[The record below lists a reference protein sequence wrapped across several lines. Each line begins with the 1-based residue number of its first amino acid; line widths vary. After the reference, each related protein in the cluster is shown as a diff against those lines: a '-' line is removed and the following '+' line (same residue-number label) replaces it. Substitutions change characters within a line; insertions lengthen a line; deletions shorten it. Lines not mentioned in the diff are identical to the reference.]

1 MNFNLFKYTLF
12 LSLFSLSV
20 LTNAQVKNDQ
30 NPPAKQA
37 DAAGTL
43 LEEIEVVRPYKPVLA
58 DAVKIRRNPDMNT
71 VAAFKPVLTYII
83 IDKKLD
89 LNTNIK
95 ELQAQKM
102 ADELP
107 ALLSNNY
114 IKAGAGNF
122 NTALGEIYISTGKD
136 EALQAGAFVKHLS
149 QKGSMELQ
157 QFSKQEFGLFGRSIT
172 DDYALSGKL
181 IYDRNTS
188 NFYGFDP
195 LTAVAADM
203 SKLRFST
210 IGGEAELVSN
220 YSKNSSFNYFANI
233 NAYQFSNLEEAR
245 ESSFLLRGSL
255 NKEVKQTNFGV
266 NTSIDLTSTKDQ
278 SYQFSNN
285 ILRANP
291 YIKLKAKGFN
301 LDLGANIV
309 QEFGTQSRLNI
320 FPAVFAELPI
330 IQGYATIFAGVN
342 GDVLKTNLRDLA
354 FENPY
359 LNKNIAI
366 KNSLEKM
373 NIYGGVK
380 GNASAEFG
388 YKIMAW
394 YKTIDDL
401 QLFVN
406 SQSLTNR
413 FETVYDNGESNILGF
428 EGEINVKASEFLNLN
443 GKAQL
448 LNYTLATEKEAWFK
462 PSLRLMSN
470 AKFQINRK
478 VIIDAEVLFQDNV
491 YARVNGT
498 PGTFAS
504 KSIDGFIDLSAGAEY
519 KVNSKIGV
527 YIRANN
533 LIGQQYQRFLY
544 YPRLGMNILG
554 GVNYAF

>member
-136 EALQAGAFVKHLS
+136 EALQAGAFIKHLS

-181 IYDRNTS
+181 IYDRNAS

>member
-1 MNFNLFKYTLF
+1 MNFNTLKYTLL

-30 NPPAKQA
+30 NPPAQQA
-37 DAAGTL
+37 AAGGTL

-58 DAVKIRRNPDMNT
+58 DAVKLRRNPDMNT
-71 VAAFKPVLTYII
+71 VAAFKPVLTYNI

-102 ADELP
+102 ADEQP
-107 ALLSNNY
+107 VILSNNY
-114 IKAGAGNF
+114 VKAGGGNF

-157 QFSKQEFGLFGRSIT
+157 QFSRQEFGLFGRTIT
-172 DDYALSGKL
+172 DDYSLSGKL
-181 IYDRNTS
+181 IYDRNAS

-195 LTAVAADM
+195 LSSVATDM
-203 SKLRFST
+203 SKLQFST
-210 IGGEAELVSN
+210 IGGEAEIVSS
-220 YSKNSSFNYFANI
+220 YSETSSFNYFANI
-233 NAYQFSNLEEAR
+233 NAYQFSNIEDAR
-245 ESSFLLRGSL
+245 ESSVLLRGSL
-255 NKEVKQTNFGV
+255 NKAVKQSNIGV
-266 NTSIDLTSTKDQ
+266 NASIDLTSTKDQ
-278 SYQFSNN
+278 SYQIGNN

-291 YIKLKAKGFN
+291 YLKLKAKGFN
-301 LDLGANIV
+301 LDLGVNIV
-309 QEFGTQSRLNI
+309 QEFGTQTRLYI
-320 FPAVFAELPI
+320 LPAVSAELPI
-330 IQGYATIFAGVN
+330 ILGYATLFAGVN
-342 GDVLKTNLRDLA
+342 GDVLKTSLRDLA

-373 NIYGGVK
+373 NIYGGLK

-394 YKTIDDL
+394 YKTVDDL

-406 SQSLTNR
+406 SQTLTNR
-413 FETVYDNGESNILGF
+413 FETVYDNGQSNILGF
-428 EGEINVKASEFLNLN
+428 EGEINIKASEFLNLN

-448 LNYTLATEKEAWFK
+448 FNYTLASEKAAWFK
-462 PSLRLMSN
+462 PSFRLMSN
-470 AKFQINRK
+470 AKLQIDRK
-478 VIIDAEVLFQDNV
+478 VIVDAEVLFQDNV
-491 YARVNGT
+491 YARVNKT
-498 PGTFAS
+498 PGTFNS
-504 KSIDGFIDLSAGAEY
+504 RSIDGFIDLSAGAEY
-519 KVNSKIGV
+519 KVSNKIGV

-533 LIGQQYQRFLY
+533 LIGKQYQRFLY
-544 YPRLGMNILG
+544 YPRLGMNVLG

>member
-136 EALQAGAFVKHLS
+136 EALQAGAFIKHLS

-478 VIIDAEVLFQDNV
+478 VIVDAEVLFQDNV

-544 YPRLGMNILG
+544 YPRLGMNVLG

>member
-1 MNFNLFKYTLF
+1 MNFNLYKYTLF

-30 NPPAKQA
+30 NPPAKQPA
-37 DAAGTL
+37 AAGTL

-114 IKAGAGNF
+114 IKAGAGNL

-136 EALQAGAFVKHLS
+136 EALQAGAFIKHLS

-195 LTAVAADM
+195 LSAVAADM

-210 IGGEAELVSN
+210 IGGEAELVSK
-220 YSKNSSFNYFANI
+220 YSKNSSYNYFANI
-233 NAYQFSNLEEAR
+233 NAYQFSNIEDAR
-245 ESSFLLRGSL
+245 ESSLLLRGSL

-330 IQGYATIFAGVN
+330 ILGYATIFAGVN

-388 YKIMAW
+388 YKIMVW

-406 SQSLTNR
+406 SQTLTNR
-413 FETVYDNGESNILGF
+413 FETVYDNGESNILGL

-448 LNYTLATEKEAWFK
+448 LNYTLASEKEAWFK

-478 VIIDAEVLFQDNV
+478 VIVDAEVLFQDNV

-519 KVNSKIGV
+519 KVTSKIGV

-533 LIGQQYQRFLY
+533 LLGQQYQRFLY
-544 YPRLGMNILG
+544 YPRLGLNVLG
-554 GVNYAF
+554 EVNYAF

>member
-1 MNFNLFKYTLF
+1 MNFNLYKYTLF

-30 NPPAKQA
+30 NPPAKQPA
-37 DAAGTL
+37 AAGTL

-58 DAVKIRRNPDMNT
+58 DAVKIRRNPDMST

-114 IKAGAGNF
+114 IKAGAGNL

-136 EALQAGAFVKHLS
+136 EALQAGAFIKHLS

-195 LTAVAADM
+195 LSAVAADM

-210 IGGEAELVSN
+210 IGGEAELVSK
-220 YSKNSSFNYFANI
+220 YSKNSSYNYFANI
-233 NAYQFSNLEEAR
+233 NAYQFSNIEDAR
-245 ESSFLLRGSL
+245 ESSLLLRGSL

-330 IQGYATIFAGVN
+330 ILGYATIFAGVN

-406 SQSLTNR
+406 SPTLTNR
-413 FETVYDNGESNILGF
+413 FETVYDNGESNILGL

-448 LNYTLATEKEAWFK
+448 LNYTLASEKEAWFK

-478 VIIDAEVLFQDNV
+478 VIVDAEVLFQDNV

-519 KVNSKIGV
+519 KVTSKIGV

-533 LIGQQYQRFLY
+533 LLGQQYQRFLY
-544 YPRLGMNILG
+544 YPRLGMNVLG

>member
-181 IYDRNTS
+181 IYDRNAS

-413 FETVYDNGESNILGF
+413 FETVYDNGESNILGL

>member
-136 EALQAGAFVKHLS
+136 EALQAGAFIKHLS

-181 IYDRNTS
+181 IYDRNAS

-478 VIIDAEVLFQDNV
+478 VIVDAEVLFQDNV

>member
-1 MNFNLFKYTLF
+1 MNFNLYKYTLF

-30 NPPAKQA
+30 NPPAKQPA
-37 DAAGTL
+37 AAGTL

-114 IKAGAGNF
+114 IKAGAGNL

-136 EALQAGAFVKHLS
+136 EALQAGAFIKHLS

-195 LTAVAADM
+195 LSAVAADM

-210 IGGEAELVSN
+210 IGGEAELVSK
-220 YSKNSSFNYFANI
+220 YSKNSSYNYFANI
-233 NAYQFSNLEEAR
+233 NAYQFSNIEDAR
-245 ESSFLLRGSL
+245 ESSLLLRGSL

-330 IQGYATIFAGVN
+330 ILGYATIFAGVN

-406 SQSLTNR
+406 SQTLTNR
-413 FETVYDNGESNILGF
+413 FETVYDNGESNILGL

-448 LNYTLATEKEAWFK
+448 LNYTLASEKEAWFK
-462 PSLRLMSN
+462 PSFRLMSN

-478 VIIDAEVLFQDNV
+478 VIVDAEVLFQDNV

-504 KSIDGFIDLSAGAEY
+504 KNIDGFIDLSAGAEY
-519 KVNSKIGV
+519 KVTSKIGV

-533 LIGQQYQRFLY
+533 LLGQQYQRFLY
-544 YPRLGMNILG
+544 YPRLGMNVLG

>member
-136 EALQAGAFVKHLS
+136 EALQAGAFIKHLS

-320 FPAVFAELPI
+320 FPAIFAELPI
-330 IQGYATIFAGVN
+330 VLGYATIFAGVN

>member
-478 VIIDAEVLFQDNV
+478 VIVDAEVLFQDNV

-544 YPRLGMNILG
+544 YPRLGMNVLG

>member
-181 IYDRNTS
+181 IYDRNAS

-478 VIIDAEVLFQDNV
+478 VIVDAEVLFQDNV

>member
-1 MNFNLFKYTLF
+1 MNFNLYKYTLF

-30 NPPAKQA
+30 NPPAKQPA
-37 DAAGTL
+37 AAGTL

-114 IKAGAGNF
+114 IKAGAGNL

-136 EALQAGAFVKHLS
+136 EALQAGAFIKHLS

-195 LTAVAADM
+195 LSAVAADM

-210 IGGEAELVSN
+210 IGGEAELVSK
-220 YSKNSSFNYFANI
+220 YSKNSSYNYFANI
-233 NAYQFSNLEEAR
+233 NAYQFSNIEDAR
-245 ESSFLLRGSL
+245 ESSLLLRGSL

-330 IQGYATIFAGVN
+330 ILGYATIFAGVN

-406 SQSLTNR
+406 SQTLTNR
-413 FETVYDNGESNILGF
+413 FETVYDNGESNILGL

-448 LNYTLATEKEAWFK
+448 LNYTLASEKEAWFK

-470 AKFQINRK
+470 AKFQINKK
-478 VIIDAEVLFQDNV
+478 VIVDAEVLFQDNV

-533 LIGQQYQRFLY
+533 LLGQQYQRFLY
-544 YPRLGMNILG
+544 YPRLGMNVLG

>member
-478 VIIDAEVLFQDNV
+478 VIVDAEVLFQDNV

-504 KSIDGFIDLSAGAEY
+504 KSIDGFIDLSAGTEY

>member
-181 IYDRNTS
+181 IYDRNAS